1 MRALAWLSNLNSAVS
16 LNANMDETT
25 PPAPV
30 PNPAPIPPQEPT
42 PAPQSA
48 APTPAP
54 AAAPVVA
61 AAPAPAPKKELTP
74 EEKKAKQKAMLKR
87 LGIVSGVAYVVLLLI
102 IVLWGLFLAEKDLG
116 LFDVL
121 PISQSGFNR
130 FLFVVFNILLGI
142 VVGATLLISL
152 YGLLRSLL
160 TKKEEV
166 DKKKKFSRTALWY
179 GLGFL
184 LTTVLWL
191 VGLYFL
197 APSLSPEQLYK
208 SAIVT
213 DPENTIGL
221 TSPITISFDASA
233 IPVDTDT
240 YTILSYSWDFGDG
253 STGSGVTTSH
263 EYTQKAEGDGIYT
276 VTLNVQYEDVKSG
289 ENFEDEFQTEVSI
302 DNESTAASFVANP
315 DSGEVPLTVTFDATS
330 SFDPDGEIV
339 SYEWDFDGDGR
350 FDDAEGE
357 EVEYEFTQEGTY
369 EVTLRVTDNNGDYA
383 TTTETIEAGSVG
395 GLRAIITPPLGEGE
409 IYYVGEEYDFEGEL
423 SQIREGKIVKYKWD
437 LGDGT
442 KLESHGI
449 SHTYDTAGTYEVVL
463 TVLDKD
469 GNSDETTLEIQ
480 VVEEGTPPVANIET
494 DVTSGPVPLEVNFD
508 ASGSTD
514 SEDDI
519 VNYEWDFE
527 NDDEVDETGNEVTY
541 TYSEVGTYEARLI
554 TTDSAGNT
562 DESIVEITVTEQ
574 GIQAVLDAD
583 TSNGEVPLTIHFDA
597 SSSTYK
603 EGEIVSYEIDFGDGS
618 DLYVGDATVTYKYNA
633 VGTYTVT
640 LTVIGDDGEKA
651 SDSMQVVVRP
661 VSLTACFTVNTDTGN
676 APLFIVVDPSCSQ
689 GTIESYE
696 WNFGDGEI
704 SFDRKPD
711 THTYSEPGTYTITLE
726 ITESTGIVDTFT
738 NTVTVK

>member
-1 MRALAWLSNLNSAVS
+1 
-16 LNANMDETT
+16 MDETT
-25 PPAPV
+25 PLGEAQSAPV
-30 PNPAPIPPQEPT
+30 PPQEPNPAP
-42 PAPQSA
+42 QSV

-54 AAAPVVA
+54 APATVVA
-61 AAPAPAPKKELTP
+61 APAVAPTPAPAPKKELTP
-74 EEKKAKQKAMLKR
+74 EEKKAKQKAMFKR
-87 LGIVSGVAYVVLLLI
+87 LGIVSGVVYVLLLVI
-102 IVLWGLFLAEKDLG
+102 IVLWGAFLAEKELT
-116 LFDVL
+116 LFDYL
-121 PISQSGFNR
+121 PISQAGFSGF
-130 FLFVVFNILLGI
+130 FYMLFNILLGI
-142 VVGATLLISL
+142 AVFGTLLMAL

-160 TKKEEV
+160 TKKEEI
-166 DKKKKFSRTALWY
+166 DKKKKFSRMALWY
-179 GLGFL
+179 GIGFL

-191 VGLYFL
+191 VGLWFL
-197 APSLSPEQLYK
+197 GPRLVTEVRYGSP
-208 SAIVT
+208 IVT
-213 DPENTIGL
+213 DPEVTIGL

-302 DNESTAASFVANP
+302 DNELTAASFVANP
-315 DSGEVPLTVTFDATS
+315 DSGEVPLTVSFDATS

-339 SYEWDFDGDGR
+339 TYEWDFDGDGR

-395 GLRAIITPPLGEGE
+395 GLRAIITPPLSEGE

-463 TVLDKD
+463 TVSDAD
-469 GNSDETTLEIQ
+469 GNTDETTLEIQ
-480 VVEEGTPPVANIET
+480 VVEEGTPPTAIIET
-494 DVTSGPVPLEVNFD
+494 DVSSGPVPLEVNFD
-508 ASGSTD
+508 ASASTD
-514 SEDDI
+514 PEDDI
-519 VNYEWDFE
+519 VDYQWDFD
-527 NDDEVDETGNEVTY
+527 NDGEVDETGDKASY
-541 TYSEVGTYEARLI
+541 TYSEIGEYEARLI

-562 DESIVEITVTEQ
+562 DETTVTIEVTEQ

-583 TSNGEVPLTIHFDA
+583 LSNGEVPLTIHFDA

-651 SDSMQVVVRP
+651 SDTMQVVVRP
-661 VSLTACFTVNTDTGN
+661 VSLTACFTVNTDSGN

-689 GTIESYE
+689 GTIQSYE

-704 SFDRKPD
+704 SFDRKPE
-711 THTYSEPGTYTITLE
+711 THTYAEKGTYTITLE

-738 NTVTVK
+738 KTVTVK